1 MLYPVYVHTEKDT
14 AAGAIIPDFPGCF
27 SAADDW
33 NDLPKAVQEAVEAH
47 FEGEDMAIPAP
58 SALTDFGGGEYEG
71 GIWVFV
77 DIDLDRVNTAKER
90 VNLSVPVYALRVIDE
105 HVNRVGDTRSHF
117 MYEAALKE
125 IRKTDNVPDDRH
137 PMYAPKQQKATA
149 KVKRKSRRKAGVA

>member
-14 AAGAIIPDFPGCF
+14 AVGAIIPDFPGCF

-33 NDLPKAVQEAVEAH
+33 DDLPKAVQEAVETH

-105 HVNRVGDTRSHF
+105 HVNRIGDTRSHF

-125 IRKTDNVPDDRH
+125 IRKTDNVPDARN

-149 KVKRKSRRKAGVA
+149 KVKRKSRRKAEVA